1 MEQHSSEKNNCEF
14 WTGIHV
20 MPVLQAQLP
29 LAVSFYLEQ
38 VYPLVQKGQYSW
50 LECIPT
56 LNEVLHFAWS
66 GENLAGMCIGKTE
79 HRSASVLVAEP
90 YRGGGTFLRLLQSLD
105 AHISNASSDYTLF
118 LPDSEPYKQLALA
131 SGCLLLSRQNGVITA
146 QRSLKKSL
154 QKPSLYA

>member
-1 MEQHSSEKNNCEF
+1 MEQHSSEKNNREY

-20 MPVLQAQLP
+20 MPVLQGQLP

-66 GENLAGMCIGKTE
+66 GENLAGMCIGKPQ
-79 HRSASVLVAEP
+79 HAAASVLVAEA
-90 YRGGGTFLRLLQSLD
+90 YLGGGTFLRLLQALD
-105 AHISNASSDYTLF
+105 AQLLPAKSAYTIF
-118 LPDSEPYKQLALA
+118 LPDSEQYRQLTIA
-131 SGCLLLSRQNGVITA
+131 SGCLLLSRHQGVITA
-146 QRSLKKSL
+146 QRTMSKTL
-154 QKPSLYA
+154 QKHPSYA

>member
-20 MPVLQAQLP
+20 VPVLQAQLP
-29 LAVSFYLEQ
+29 LAVSFYMEQ

-56 LNEVLHFAWS
+56 LNQVLHFAWS
-66 GENLAGMCIGKTE
+66 GENIAGMCIGKPE
-79 HRSASVLVAEP
+79 HRAACVLVAEP
-90 YRGGGTFLRLLQSLD
+90 YIGGGTFLRLLQTLD
-105 AHISNASSDYTLF
+105 AQMFAVQSDYTLF
-118 LPDSEPYKQLALA
+118 LPDSAQYRQLVLA
-131 SGCLLLSRQNGVITA
+131 SGCLLLSRQQGVISA
-146 QRSLKKSL
+146 QRIPKKNL